1 MSGGLAASG
10 SGGLPGAA
18 GDFHGRPTRRLE
30 NGHCW
35 IEALAEAGPRIVRFG
50 LAGRES
56 ILAETPDAVWDQGY
70 GSFELFGG
78 HRLWF
83 APEVPECSIPES
95 SGVTLET
102 LPDWPNGLAL
112 VGPPLSPIGLRK
124 RVEIRL
130 TADAARVDLRHV
142 IAFEG
147 ERSVELAVWPITQLK
162 LGGTAR
168 IELPRAAE
176 TRSVRPNR
184 LLVLWEY
191 ASWSDERLSVVDGL
205 VAVKATPG
213 PRFKIGGRSHAGVVS
228 YERDGLRFTKTFQ
241 PRLDEPH
248 ADLGC
253 NVEIYADEACIELE
267 TLGPLA
273 RLSPGEAAVHE
284 ERWELGRVG

>member
-1 MSGGLAASG
+1 MSGGPAISG
-10 SGGLPGAA
+10 SGGTPGAA

-35 IEALAEAGPRIVRFG
+35 LEALVEAGPRIVRFG
-50 LAGRES
+50 LAGQES
-56 ILAETPDAVWDQGY
+56 ILAETPNAVWDQGY
-70 GSFELFGG
+70 GPFELFGG

-83 APEVPECSIPES
+83 APETPECSIPES

-112 VGPPLSPIGLRK
+112 VGPVQSQVGLRK

-130 TADAARVDLRHV
+130 ATDAARVDLRHV
-142 IAFEG
+142 LQFQG
-147 ERSVELAVWPITQLK
+147 DRSVELAPWPITQLK
-162 LGGTAR
+162 LGGTAC

-176 TRSVRPNR
+176 TGSLRPNR
-184 LLVLWEY
+184 LLALWEY
-191 ASWSDERLSVVDGL
+191 SSWSDERLGVVDGL
-205 VAVKATPG
+205 VTVRATAG
-213 PRFKIGGRSHAGVVS
+213 PRLKIGGRSHAGVLS

-253 NVEIYADEACIELE
+253 NFEIYADEACVELE
-267 TLGPLA
+267 TLGPLVC
-273 RLSPGEAAVHE
+273 LSPGEATVHE
-284 ERWELGRVG
+284 ERWDLCRVG